1 MLSSIN
7 VGTKFVFITG
17 GVLSGIGKGVTTASI
32 AKLFQFR
39 GYSVRT
45 IKIDPYLNID
55 PGTLNPIE
63 HGEVFVTDQTWTFS
77 PVEGFDFLISEID
90 LDFGTYERF
99 TGMEVHPSQNITSG
113 QIYMS
118 VIMEE
123 RKGGFLGRTVQ
134 IIPHITDRIK
144 QRIWDVVQKE
154 PIPDILLVEIG
165 GTVGDIEAM
174 PFLEAVR
181 QLIREVGRDRV
192 AAVHV
197 TLVPY
202 VKSVGEFKTKPTQH
216 SVRTLQSLGIQP
228 DIIICRSEKPLTASA
243 KEKIALFCNVPEAQV
258 VSNPDISVIYQLP
271 LSFEDEGLGEIL
283 VNHFRLESRVPNTDV
298 WQKIVQS
305 FENPSEKV
313 TIAMPGKYTML
324 GDSYKSINEAL
335 AHAAAACGAQ
345 VEIKWI
351 ETDERSTEECLLED
365 LSDVDGV
372 LLTPGFGERG
382 VEGMISAAIVALES
396 KIPLLGICYGAQ
408 LSTVAFA
415 RRVMGWK
422 GANTTEVDAD
432 SLYPVVDLMDD
443 QKLTEDKGG
452 TMRLGGHAVYI
463 VKGSRLHEI
472 YGTDIVRERF
482 RHRFHLIERYLK
494 KMRERGLSVSA
505 YDASKRIINAIEL
518 TDHPFWIGVQFHPEF
533 KSRPGEPHPLY
544 LGLIRAA
551 LAYKKVRVT
560 S

>member
-1 MLSSIN
+1 MTSNNNSS
-7 VGTKFVFITG
+7 KFVFITG

-32 AKLFQFR
+32 AKLLQFR
-39 GYSVRT
+39 GYSVRI

-63 HGEVFVTDQTWTFS
+63 HGEVFVTDEIWTFS
-77 PVEGFDFLISEID
+77 PVKGFDFKISEID

-118 VIMEE
+118 VILEE

-144 QRIWDVVQKE
+144 QRIWDVINKDPV
-154 PIPDILLVEIG
+154 PDVLLVEIG

-181 QLIREVGRDRV
+181 QLVQEVGRNRV
-192 AAVHV
+192 AVVHV

-202 VKSVGEFKTKPTQH
+202 MKSVGEFKTKPTQH
-216 SVRTLQSLGIQP
+216 SARTLQSLGIQP
-228 DIIICRSEKPLTASA
+228 DIMICRSEMPLSHPA
-243 KEKIALFCNVPEAQV
+243 KEKIALFCNVPEEQV
-258 VSNPDISVIYQLP
+258 ISNPDIPIIYQLP
-271 LSFEDEGLGEIL
+271 LSFEEEGLGEIL
-283 VNHFRLESRVPNTDV
+283 INHFGLESRDSDTDS
-298 WQKIVQS
+298 WHEIVKS
-305 FENPSEKV
+305 FENPKEKV
-313 TIAMPGKYTML
+313 VIAMPGKYTTL
-324 GDSYKSINEAL
+324 GDSYKSINQAL
-335 AHAAAACGAQ
+335 SHAAAVCNTQ

-351 ETDERSTEECLLED
+351 ETEERATEECLLED

-382 VEGMISAAIVALES
+382 VEGMICAATVTLNS

-415 RRVMGWK
+415 RKVMEWK
-422 GANTTEVDAD
+422 GANTTEVDPD
-432 SLYPVVDLMDD
+432 SLYPVVDLMDE

-452 TMRLGGHAVYI
+452 TMRLGGHEVVI
-463 VKGSRLHEI
+463 VKGTRLHEI
-472 YGTDIVRERF
+472 YGQDHVQERF
-482 RHRFHLIERYLK
+482 RHRFHLIERYLS
-494 KMRERGLSVSA
+494 KMDEKGLKVAA
-505 YDASKRIINAIEL
+505 YDNTNRIINAIEL
-518 TDHPFWIGVQFHPEF
+518 ADHPFWIGVQYHPEF
-533 KSRPGEPHPLY
+533 KSRPGNPHPLY

-551 LAYKKVRVT
+551 LAYKKVRVKT
-560 S
+560 